1 MFKTPREQEFFKK
14 ILNVESH
21 NELAAIFTEFE
32 IIIDG
37 LFNIDDAQKWY
48 KVKYNVIPFK
58 KRYKW
63 VAVVKFEGDEKLYN
77 NDKYSLIND
86 KKELVN
92 IYKCFEEYIKNIFD
106 DDVFKYINK
115 KYIKKVSSFNYDDF
129 KYWFICLFIYYIE
142 YLNKNT
148 VQYKINIKH
157 LNQWLEVYNKEYLTN
172 VDKFKKL
179 LKSLNKLKQIE
190 DDINIKIFFDLI
202 INNFNCDI
210 KIILK

>member
-1 MFKTPREQEFFKK
+1 MFKTPREQEFFNK

-37 LFNIDDAQKWY
+37 LFNIDDAKKWY
-48 KVKYNVIPFK
+48 KVK
-58 KRYKW
+58 
-63 VAVVKFEGDEKLYN
+63 FEDDEKLCN

-106 DDVFKYINK
+106 DDVFKYIK
-115 KYIKKVSSFNYDDF
+115 KNYIKKVSSFNYDDF